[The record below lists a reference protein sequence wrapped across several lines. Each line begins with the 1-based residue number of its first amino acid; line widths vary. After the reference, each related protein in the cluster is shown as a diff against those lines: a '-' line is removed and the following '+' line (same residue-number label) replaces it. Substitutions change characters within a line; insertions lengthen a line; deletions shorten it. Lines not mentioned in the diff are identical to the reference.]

1 MVTDTLTAV
10 CKILLELERA
20 MDFDDSENAQIDH
33 DSLGITQERWNRC
46 IEMLRDEGY
55 IKCIITTVVR
65 STGVKRINVSGVRIT
80 LKGIDYLHNNPTMQ
94 KIARVVTDVITIV
107 KP

>member
-33 DSLGITQERWNRC
+33 DSLGITQERWKRC
-46 IEMLRDEGY
+46 VELLSDEGY
-55 IKCIITTVVR
+55 IKYVSATVK
-65 STGVKRINVSGVRIT
+65 SAGAKRINVSRIRIT

>member
-1 MVTDTLTAV
+1 MKTLEIV

-20 MDFDDSENAQIDH
+20 MDFDNSENAQIDH

-46 IEMLRDEGY
+46 IELLSDEGY
-55 IKCIITTVVR
+55 IKYVSATVK
-65 STGVKRINVSGVRIT
+65 SAGVKRINVSRIRIT
-80 LKGIDYLHNNPTMQ
+80 LKGIDYLHNNPAMQ
-94 KIARVVTDVITIV
+94 KIARVVTDVITIA